1 MLIKRLASLAAAAM
15 MAVAA
20 LPVASAE
27 EASLNNY
34 TLIPGTETQHELGYI
49 EGTTAILEVDGL
61 KFKDLN
67 KNGVLD
73 VYEDWRVDD
82 ETRVQ
87 DLIAQMTVRER
98 IAQMQHPTFV
108 PKAGGKVPSYLEKW
122 AATENI
128 GLVLV
133 RELDSVENSAR
144 TMNQV
149 QAWAEEARLGVPI
162 IVSMDS
168 VHGASYV
175 YGATLTPHNLG
186 LAATRNEELVSRLAD
201 IARQEHIAIGAR
213 MTLSPEADIATEP
226 RWGRVMETFGEDA
239 DLVTRMVRAQIIGFQ
254 NGADGLNEDAII
266 ACIKHFP
273 GSGPQMDGI
282 DMAPIV
288 SDEDT
293 LQYHLK
299 PYYAALEV
307 NVASIMPY
315 YSASI
320 YLDMSTAALGSDE
333 VLQDLLREEMGFD
346 GLIQTDWGM
355 IWGIQQTRALF
366 DGEISEEEAVLV
378 GVMEGQVDGIGGES
392 IRLIDTMEKLYGE
405 GRITD
410 EVLNAACRRIL
421 LPKFQMGVFENPYC
435 DVAYAVEYVG
445 NAESQALSL
454 QAARESMTLLK
465 NDSGILPYD
474 TTGKKILVTGLR
486 AGDMD
491 SLCGGW
497 SSAQPG
503 LTIEQALTQYA
514 ADGATV
520 VYVAED
526 LEQMKAEAADADLI
540 IAAVGEPSYMHSS
553 AWGTEDLSLTR
564 SQQEM
569 MEVLDATGKPIVTV
583 VINGRP
589 LILTWCAENTE
600 AILMA
605 YYPGSQG
612 GIAIAETLYGMN
624 NPHGKLPVQLPRD
637 MESVLDQSGDVAF
650 DLENPL
656 YDYGYGLSYGE

>member
-1 MLIKRLASLAAAAM
+1 MLIKRLVALAAAM
-15 MAVAA
+15 LLA
-20 LPVASAE
+20 LTVLPACAE
-27 EASLNNY
+27 TASLNNY
-34 TLIPGTETQHELGYI
+34 VLIPASETQHELAYI
-49 EGTTAILEVDGL
+49 EGVTTILEVDGL
-61 KFKDLN
+61 LFKDHN
-67 KNGVLD
+67 KNGALD

-87 DLIAQMTVRER
+87 DLIDQMTVREK
-98 IAQMQHPTFV
+98 ISQMQHPTFV
-108 PKAGGKVPSYLEKW
+108 PKANGKVPSYLEKW
-122 AATENI
+122 ATTENI

-133 RELDSVENSAR
+133 RELDSVENAAK

-149 QAWAEEARLGVPI
+149 QEWAEAARLGVPI

-168 VHGASYV
+168 VHGTSYV
-175 YGATLTPHNLG
+175 YGATVTPHNLG
-186 LAATRNEELVSRLAD
+186 LAATRDVELVSKLAD
-201 IARQEHIAIGAR
+201 IARQEHIAIGTR
-213 MTLSPEADIATEP
+213 MTLSPEADIGTEP

-239 DLVTRMVRAQIIGFQ
+239 ELVTQMVVAQVVGFQ
-254 NGADGLNEDAII
+254 NGAEGLGEDSII
-266 ACIKHFP
+266 ACMKHFP

-288 SDEDT
+288 SDEET

-315 YSASI
+315 YSSSI
-320 YLDMSTAALGSDE
+320 YLDMTTAALGSE
-333 VLQDLLREEMGFD
+333 AILQDLLREEMGFD

-355 IWGIQQTRALF
+355 IWAIQQTRALF

-392 IRLIDTMEKLYGE
+392 IRLIDTMEELHGQGK
-405 GRITD
+405 ITD
-410 EVLNAACRRIL
+410 EVLNAACRRVL

-445 NAESQALSL
+445 NDESRALNL
-454 QAARESMTLLK
+454 EAARKSMTLLK
-465 NDSGILPYD
+465 NEGNILPYD
-474 TTGKKILVTGLR
+474 STGKKILVTGLR

-503 LTIEQALTQYA
+503 LTIEQALAAYA
-514 ADGATV
+514 GEGATI

-553 AWGTEDLSLTR
+553 AWGTEDLTLTN

-605 YYPGSQG
+605 YYPGSEG

-624 NPHGKLPVQLPRD
+624 NPTGKLPVQLPRD
-637 MESVLDQSGDVAF
+637 MQSVLDQSGDVAF

-656 YDYGYGLSYGE
+656 YDYGFGLSYE

>member
-1 MLIKRLASLAAAAM
+1 MLIKRLIAFAAAAM
-15 MAVAA
+15 LALTA
-20 LPVASAE
+20 LPMASAE
-27 EASLNNY
+27 ESLNNY
-34 TLIPGTETQHELGYI
+34 VLIPGTETQHELAYI
-49 EGTTAILEVDGL
+49 EGVTPIIEVDGL
-61 KFKDLN
+61 QFKDHN
-67 KNGVLD
+67 KNGTLE
-73 VYEDWRVDD
+73 VYEDWRVDA
-82 ETRVQ
+82 ETRTQ
-87 DLIAQMTVRER
+87 DLIAQMTVREK

-108 PKAGGKVPSYLEKW
+108 PKAGGKVPKYLAKW
-122 AATENI
+122 ATDENI

-133 RELDSVENSAR
+133 RELDSVENAAK

-149 QAWAEEARLGVPI
+149 QEWAEASRLGVPI

-168 VHGASYV
+168 VHGTSYV
-175 YGATLTPHNLG
+175 YGATVTPHNLG
-186 LAATRNEELVSRLAD
+186 LAATRNVELVAQLAD
-201 IARQEHIAIGAR
+201 IARQEHIAIGTR

-239 DLVTRMVRAQIIGFQ
+239 DLVTEMVVAQVIGFQ
-254 NGADGLNEDAII
+254 NGTEGLGEDSII
-266 ACIKHFP
+266 ACMKHFP

-288 SDEDT
+288 SDEET
-293 LQYHLK
+293 LEYHLK

-315 YSASI
+315 YSSSI
-320 YLDMSTAALGSDE
+320 YLDMFTAALGSE
-333 VLQDLLREEMGFD
+333 AILQDLLREEMGFD

-355 IWGIQQTRALF
+355 IWAVQQTRALF
-366 DGEISEEEAVLV
+366 SGEISEEEAILI

-392 IRLIDTMEKLYGE
+392 IRLIDQMEALHASGD
-405 GRITD
+405 ITD

-445 NAESQALSL
+445 NDESRALNL

-465 NDSGILPYD
+465 NEDNILPYD
-474 TTGKKILVTGLR
+474 STGKKILVTGLR

-503 LTIEQALTQYA
+503 LTIEQALAQYA
-514 ADGATV
+514 AEGANI

-553 AWGTEDLSLTR
+553 AWGTEDLSLTKA
-564 SQQEM
+564 QQEM

-605 YYPGSQG
+605 YYPGSEG

-624 NPHGKLPVQLPRD
+624 NPTGKLPVQLPRD
-637 MESVLDQSGDVAF
+637 MQSVLDQSGDVAF

-656 YDYGYGLSYGE
+656 YDYGYGLSYAE

>member
-1 MLIKRLASLAAAAM
+1 MLIKRFISFVAAAVLAVTTLP
-15 MAVAA
+15 MATLAQ
-20 LPVASAE
+20 AE
-27 EASLNNY
+27 SLNNFV
-34 TLIPGTETQHELGYI
+34 LIEGNETQHILTYI
-49 EGTTAILEVDGL
+49 EGLTAILEVDGL
-61 KFKDLN
+61 KFKDHN
-67 KNGVLD
+67 KNGSLD
-73 VYEDWRVDD
+73 VYEDWRVDS

-87 DLIAQMTVRER
+87 DLISQMTVREK

-122 AATENI
+122 STDENI

-133 RELDSVENSAR
+133 RELDSVENAAK

-149 QAWAEEARLGVPI
+149 QEWAEASRLGVPI
-162 IVSMDS
+162 VVSMDS
-168 VHGASYV
+168 VHGTSYV
-175 YGATLTPHNLG
+175 YGATVTPHNLG
-186 LAATRNEELVSRLAD
+186 LAATRNEELVSKLAD
-201 IARQEHIAIGAR
+201 IARQEHIAIGTR
-213 MTLSPEADIATEP
+213 MTLSPEADIGTEP

-239 DLVTRMVRAQIIGFQ
+239 DLVTKMIRAQIVGFQ
-254 NGADGLNEDAII
+254 NGDEGLNEDSIM
-266 ACIKHFP
+266 ACIIHFP

-288 SDEDT
+288 SDEET

-315 YSASI
+315 YSSSI
-320 YLDMSTAALGSDE
+320 YLDISTAALGSKAI
-333 VLQDLLREEMGFD
+333 LQDLLREEMGFD

-355 IWGIQQTRALF
+355 IWAIQQTRALF
-366 DGEISEEEAVLV
+366 EGEISEEEAVLV

-392 IRLIDTMEKLYGE
+392 IRLIDTMETLHGE
-405 GRITD
+405 GKITD
-410 EVLNAACRRIL
+410 EVLNAACRRVL

-435 DVAYAVEYVG
+435 DVAYAIEYVG
-445 NAESQALSL
+445 NDESRALSL

-465 NDSGILPYD
+465 NDNILPYD
-474 TTGKKILVTGLR
+474 STGKKILVTGLR

-503 LTIEQALTQYA
+503 LTIEQALKEYA
-514 ADGATV
+514 KEGATV
-520 VYVAED
+520 VYAAED
-526 LEQMKAEAADADLI
+526 LEQMKAEAVDADLI
-540 IAAVGEPSYMHSS
+540 IAVVGEPSYMHSS
-553 AWGTEDLSLTR
+553 AWGTEDLSLTN
-564 SQQEM
+564 SQKEM
-569 MEVLDATGKPIVTV
+569 MKVLDATGKPIVTV

-605 YYPGSQG
+605 YYPGTEG

-624 NPHGKLPVQLPRD
+624 NPSGKLPVQLPRD
-637 MESVLDQSGDVAF
+637 MESVLEQSGDVAF

-656 YDYGYGLSYGE
+656 YDYGYGLSYTE

>member
-1 MLIKRLASLAAAAM
+1 MLIKRLISFAAAAM
-15 MAVAA
+15 LAVTA
-20 LPVASAE
+20 LPAMASAE
-27 EASLNNY
+27 AASLNNY
-34 TLIPGTETQHELGYI
+34 VVIEGTETQHELAYI
-49 EGTTAILEVDGL
+49 EGLLILEVDGL
-61 KFKDLN
+61 KFKDHN
-67 KNGVLD
+67 RNGSLD
-73 VYEDWRVDD
+73 VYEDWRVDA
-82 ETRVQ
+82 ETRTQ
-87 DLIAQMTVRER
+87 DLISQMTVREK

-108 PKAGGKVPSYLEKW
+108 PKSGGKVPKYLEKW
-122 AATENI
+122 ATEENI

-133 RELDSVENSAR
+133 RELDSVENAAK

-149 QAWAEEARLGVPI
+149 QEWAEASRLGVPI

-168 VHGASYV
+168 VHGTSYV
-175 YGATLTPHNLG
+175 YGATVTPHNLG
-186 LAATRNEELVSRLAD
+186 LAATRNVELVSKLAD
-201 IARQEHIAIGAR
+201 IARQEHIAIGTR

-239 DLVTRMVRAQIIGFQ
+239 ELVTEMVVAQVIGFQ
-254 NGADGLNEDAII
+254 NGKDGLGEDSII
-266 ACIKHFP
+266 ACMKHFP

-288 SDEDT
+288 SDEET
-293 LQYHLK
+293 LEYHLK

-315 YSASI
+315 YSSSI
-320 YLDMSTAALGSDE
+320 YLDMTTAALGSE
-333 VLQDLLREEMGFD
+333 AILQDLLREEMGFD

-355 IWGIQQTRALF
+355 IWAVQQTRALF

-392 IRLIDTMEKLYGE
+392 IRLIDTMETLHGE
-405 GRITD
+405 GKITD
-410 EVLNAACRRIL
+410 EVLNAACRRVL

-445 NAESQALSL
+445 NDESRALNL

-465 NDSGILPYD
+465 NDNNILPYD
-474 TTGKKILVTGLR
+474 STGKKILVAGLR

-503 LTIEQALTQYA
+503 LTIEQALKQYA
-514 ADGATV
+514 AEGANI

-553 AWGTEDLSLTR
+553 AWGTEDLALTN

-605 YYPGSQG
+605 YYPGSEG

-624 NPHGKLPVQLPRD
+624 NPTGKLPVQLPRD
-637 MESVLDQSGDVAF
+637 MESVLNQSGDVAF

-656 YDYGYGLSYGE
+656 YDYGYGLSYAE